1 MLPEGES
8 PYAAP
13 KLLSPAQ
20 AEKKLDIIG
29 KALVSQHVTKP
40 DAGLALVLNSDR
52 RPACLPGDVF
62 TEIEN
67 QELNYD

>member
-8 PYAAP
+8 IHAPP

-29 KALVSQHVTKP
+29 KALVGEHTTKP
-40 DAGLALVLNSDR
+40 DAGTTLVPESDKRLAFN
-52 RPACLPGDVF
+52 PGDVF
-62 TEIEN
+62 DKITE
-67 QELNYD
+67 